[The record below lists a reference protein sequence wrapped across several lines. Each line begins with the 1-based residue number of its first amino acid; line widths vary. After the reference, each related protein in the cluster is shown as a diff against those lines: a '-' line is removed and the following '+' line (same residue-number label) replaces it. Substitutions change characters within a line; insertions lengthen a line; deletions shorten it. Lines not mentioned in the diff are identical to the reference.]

1 MATQGIRIAIDR
13 GGTFTDAWAEV
24 PGRSEHIV
32 FKILSVCPDEYDDAP
47 TECIRQILE
56 IALEKSIPK
65 GSLLDLEPIES
76 IRMGTTVATNALL
89 ERKGDRVAFLATKGF
104 RDILL
109 IGNQTRPDLF
119 DLAVRR
125 LEQLY
130 ETVVEIDERVT
141 IEGASEAPETAP
153 IDVASDPALVM
164 GQTGEVVRIMKKPDL
179 AAVRADLEKLKAQ
192 GFKNV
197 AIGLMH
203 SYTYP
208 EHELQVK
215 NLAEE
220 MGFKVSASSVLQSM
234 AKYVPRSQSAVAD
247 AYLTPMTMAYL
258 DGFRKNFK
266 GQLEDESANKLL
278 ICQSD
283 GGLTSWSKF
292 TGLRGVL
299 SGPAGGVVG
308 LSRTCYDDADSTPVL
323 GFDMVREALSLQL
336 FFVLTSS
343 LGRYKHRCCPILWR
357 PRAHL
362 REHHCRSHDPN
373 STTRHQHCCCWWR
386 FYPGLGERSPQG
398 RSQ

>member
-1 MATQGIRIAIDR
+1 
-13 GGTFTDAWAEV
+13 
-24 PGRSEHIV
+24 
-32 FKILSVCPDEYDDAP
+32 
-47 TECIRQILE
+47 
-56 IALEKSIPK
+56 
-65 GSLLDLEPIES
+65 
-76 IRMGTTVATNALL
+76 
-89 ERKGDRVAFLATKGF
+89 
-104 RDILL
+104 
-109 IGNQTRPDLF
+109 
-119 DLAVRR
+119 
-125 LEQLY
+125 
-130 ETVVEIDERVT
+130 
-141 IEGASEAPETAP
+141 
-153 IDVASDPALVM
+153 
-164 GQTGEVVRIMKKPDL
+164 MKKPDL
-179 AAVRADLEKLKAQ
+179 AAVRADLEKLKDQ
-192 GFKNV
+192 GFKNI

-308 LSRTCYDDADSTPVL
+308 LSRTCYDDADGTPVL
-323 GFDMVREALSLQL
+323 GFDMVCETLVVQFC
-336 FFVLTSS
+336 FFVLTISS
-343 LGRYKHRCCPILWR
+343 RAVQAQTLPDTLVPSSTSLRAPLPRSRSKLLNSTSTLLLLVAVPSWLGRTVSSRSVLAVLVR
-357 PRAHL
+357 TQDLRAT
-362 REHHCRSHDPN
+362 EEEVP
-373 STTRHQHCCCWWR
+373 
-386 FYPGLGERSPQG
+386 
-398 RSQ
+398 

>member
-24 PGRSEHIV
+24 PGRKEHIV

-56 IALEKSIPK
+56 TASGTSIPK
-65 GSLLDLEPIES
+65 GSLLDLESIES

-89 ERKGDRVAFLATKGF
+89 ERKGDRVAFLVTKGF

-109 IGNQTRPDLF
+109 IGNQTRPNLF
-119 DLAVRR
+119 DLSVQR

-130 ETVVEIDERVT
+130 ESVVEVDERIT
-141 IEGASEAPETAP
+141 IEGASEAPQAQDKP
-153 IDVASDPALVM
+153 IDVSSDPALVM

-179 AAVRADLEKLKAQ
+179 TAVRADLEKLKEQ
-192 GFKNV
+192 GFKNI

-208 EHELQVK
+208 EHELQIQK
-215 NLAEE
+215 IAEE

-234 AKYVPRSQSAVAD
+234 AKFVPRSQSAVAD
-247 AYLTPMTMAYL
+247 AYLTPMTFAYL

-266 GQLEDESANKLL
+266 GQLEDKSANKLL

-308 LSRTCYDDADSTPVL
+308 LSRTCYDDADGTPVL
-323 GFDMVREALSLQL
+323 GFDMVCSIC
-336 FFVLTSS
+336 FFYSTPVVLTIFYRVVLAQMLPGTLALWNTS
-343 LGRYKHRCCPILWR
+343 L
-357 PRAHL
+357 RA
-362 REHHCRSHDPN
+362 P
-373 STTRHQHCCCWWR
+373 
-386 FYPGLGERSPQG
+386 
-398 RSQ
+398 